1 MKMTKEEKVKNEQL
15 KAMARS
21 ILQGRGNDLAAV
33 HDVMRDMK
41 KVLIEM
47 LYDEELKEHL
57 GFPKSSMRPENS
69 DNYRNGSYEKTVKT
83 SNGELKLNVPRDR
96 NGEFEPKIVK
106 KYQGDIF
113 GIEDKI
119 ISLYGCGMSTR
130 DISDNIHELYG
141 FDVSAETISNITN
154 RVISDMKDWQSRAL
168 KSVYAVVF
176 MDGMVFKIKKDGIIQ
191 KRTVYTCIGID
202 MDGKKEVLSL
212 HIGGSESAKYWLS
225 VMNDM
230 KSRGVQ
236 DVLIFC
242 TDNLT
247 GLNDAI
253 NACYPNAD
261 HQKCIVHQIRNSVKH
276 VSYKDLKEVCNDL
289 KSIYKAPN
297 GEIGFKNLA
306 EFGEKWDNKYSYIAK
321 SWIDNWA
328 ELSTFWKYPEEIRRL
343 IYTTNPI
350 ESFNRNMRKYTKNKP
365 TFQSEESLAKSLFL
379 GILKVEKK
387 WTSKVQN
394 WGIIY
399 SQLTILF
406 ADRLSNCGSI
416 L

>member
-1 MKMTKEEKVKNEQL
+1 
-15 KAMARS
+15 MARS
-21 ILQGRGNDLAAV
+21 ILQGRGKDLAAV
-33 HDVMRDMK
+33 HDVIKDMK

-57 GFPKSSMRPENS
+57 GFPKSSVRPENS

-106 KYQGDIF
+106 KYQGCIF

-176 MDGMVFKIKKDGIIQ
+176 MDGIIQ

-247 GLNDAI
+247 GLNEAI
-253 NACYPNAD
+253 NACYP
-261 HQKCIVHQIRNSVKH
+261 KIRNSVKH

-306 EFGEKWDNKYSYIAK
+306 EFGEKWDSKYSYIAK

-328 ELSTFWKYPEEIRRL
+328 ELSTFWKCPEEELRRL

-379 GILKVEKK
+379 GILKLEKK
-387 WTSKVQN
+387 WTTKVQN

-406 ADRLSNCGSI
+406 DDRLSNCGSI

>member
-1 MKMTKEEKVKNEQL
+1 ML
-15 KAMARS
+15 S
-21 ILQGRGNDLAAV
+21 F
-33 HDVMRDMK
+33 
-41 KVLIEM
+41 LI
-47 LYDEELKEHL
+47 
-57 GFPKSSMRPENS
+57 
-69 DNYRNGSYEKTVKT
+69 
-83 SNGELKLNVPRDR
+83 
-96 NGEFEPKIVK
+96 
-106 KYQGDIF
+106 
-113 GIEDKI
+113 DKI

>member
-1 MKMTKEEKVKNEQL
+1 MNVMK
-15 KAMARS
+15 
-21 ILQGRGNDLAAV
+21 
-33 HDVMRDMK
+33 
-41 KVLIEM
+41 EM
-47 LYDEELKEHL
+47 LYDEKLKEHL
-57 GFPKSSMRPENS
+57 GFPKSSERSEDS
-69 DNYRNGSYEKTVKT
+69 DNYRNGSYEKTVKI
-83 SNGELKLNVPRDR
+83 S

-113 GIEDKI
+113 GIEKI

-130 DISDNIHELYG
+130 DISDNIQELYG

-154 RVISDMKDWQSRAL
+154 RVISDMKAWQSRAL

-225 VMNDM
+225 VMNDL

-247 GLNDAI
+247 GLNESI
-253 NACYPNAD
+253 NACY
-261 HQKCIVHQIRNSVKH
+261 
-276 VSYKDLKEVCNDL
+276 
-289 KSIYKAPN
+289 PN

-306 EFGEKWDNKYSYIAK
+306 EFGEKRDNKYSYIAK

-343 IYTTNPI
+343 IYTTTPI
-350 ESFNRNMRKYTKNKP
+350 ESFNRNMRKYTKNKT
-365 TFQSEESLAKSLFL
+365 TFRVRNHWQRVYF
-379 GILKVEKK
+379 
-387 WTSKVQN
+387 
-394 WGIIY
+394 
-399 SQLTILF
+399 
-406 ADRLSNCGSI
+406 
-416 L
+416 

>member
-15 KAMARS
+15 KVMARS
-21 ILQGRGNDLAAV
+21 ILQGRGKDLAAV
-33 HDVMRDMK
+33 HDVIKDMK

-57 GFPKSSMRPENS
+57 GFPKSSVRPENS

-130 DISDNIHELYG
+130 DISDNIQELYG

-176 MDGMVFKIKKDGIIQ
+176 MDGIIQ

-247 GLNDAI
+247 GLNEAI

-387 WTSKVQN
+387 WTTKVQN